1 LIASDAPLHQPV
13 LLEALVT
20 SVLGDPC
27 GTYVDATFGRGGHTQ
42 ALLARL
48 EPAGRV
54 IALDRDPEAAAAAAQ
69 IADSR
74 LQFVRRPFS
83 QVSSV
88 LAELALD
95 SVDGILADLG
105 VSSPQLDQAVR
116 GFSFMRDGPLDMRM
130 DPTTGIPLSDWLSS
144 ASTSEIAQV
153 LRDYGDERYAGPIAR
168 AIVARQQAAET
179 GAEAPLS
186 RTGMLA
192 DLIRQTLARAGA
204 PRESQHPATR
214 SFQAFRI
221 LINGELEELD
231 ALLSQAPMLLK
242 PGGRLG
248 VISFHSLEDRRVKQA
263 FQSARKPAGLA
274 RPRGMG
280 RTQFALLSHA
290 AGPPAQTTIWASS
303 SRVRPTEAESAR
315 NPRARSAVL
324 RVATRAAR

>member
-1 LIASDAPLHQPV
+1 M
-13 LLEALVT
+13 
-20 SVLGDPC
+20 GDPC

-54 IALDRDPEAAAAAAQ
+54 VAFDRDPEAAAAAAEIQ
-69 IADSR
+69 DPR

-83 QVSSV
+83 QMSAV

-130 DPTTGIPLSDWLSS
+130 DPSCGMPLSDWLQT
-144 ASTSEIAQV
+144 ATVAEIAEV
-153 LRDYGDERYAGPIAR
+153 LRSFGDERYAGPIAR
-168 AIVARQQAAET
+168 AIVARRQATEIGTEPPLT
-179 GAEAPLS
+179 GT
-186 RTGMLA
+186 RMLA

-221 LINGELEELD
+221 FINGELDELD
-231 ALLSQAPMLLK
+231 ALLAQAPAVLK

-263 FQSARKPAGLA
+263 FQSPEKARGLS

-290 AGPPAQTTIWASS
+290 TGPETTPPCLWVHA
-303 SRVRPTEAESAR
+303 RRERPSQAECAR

-324 RVATRAAR
+324 RVATRAAA